1 MAQSDCCSFPVLKAQ
16 NQLAHKGESLIK
28 TLYTFP
34 ILFSWAFSEHDPYIY
49 VIVGFR
55 LCNVNCMRLPCIPNY
70 PIDYFIV
77 LRWNHNTVQLKIQLL
92 WENVCFVNIQL
103 KTQSNFVIL
112 QLPTSFRSSFVW
124 ASKCWDRIGRVRRY
138 SFFIPWFIDFI
149 SAMLYLS
156 YLSFIIWLLW
166 NISLFILWFIDFI
179 YQRCHICLS
188 SSD

>member
-1 MAQSDCCSFPVLKAQ
+1 
-16 NQLAHKGESLIK
+16 
-28 TLYTFP
+28 
-34 ILFSWAFSEHDPYIY
+34 
-49 VIVGFR
+49 
-55 LCNVNCMRLPCIPNY
+55 MRLPCIPNY
-70 PIDYFIV
+70 PIDYLIV

-124 ASKCWDRIGRVRRY
+124 ASKCWDRIGGVRRC

-156 YLSFIIWLLW
+156 FLSFLIWLLW

-179 YQRCHICLS
+179 YWLQILWRRSFSIDISYKPKKYITAVFRRFLKF
-188 SSD
+188 

>member
-1 MAQSDCCSFPVLKAQ
+1 
-16 NQLAHKGESLIK
+16 
-28 TLYTFP
+28 
-34 ILFSWAFSEHDPYIY
+34 
-49 VIVGFR
+49 
-55 LCNVNCMRLPCIPNY
+55 MRLPCIPNY
-70 PIDYFIV
+70 PIDYLIV

-112 QLPTSFRSSFVW
+112 QLPTSFWSSFVW

-156 YLSFIIWLLW
+156 YLSFIFWLLW
-166 NISLFILWFIDFI
+166 NISLFILWVIDFI

-188 SSD
+188 SSDYYEIFLCSFCDLSISYISGVIFVFHHLTNPFLQAALSPGNLKKSFSKFNFL